1 MMPNTPAH
9 ANPRREPQ
17 RKPLRSIRMTPDD
30 SIAAPPAAPARP
42 GGLTGLTDEQRRLAR
57 LVAAGAAPAE
67 IAARLDRSPRRV
79 ARDLRAL
86 PAALGLASLDEV
98 ALAWW
103 GTRAGAR
110 ADLAAAAARL
120 GVAA

>member
-1 MMPNTPAH
+1 V
-9 ANPRREPQ
+9 
-17 RKPLRSIRMTPDD
+17 SIRGRSNRLFHDD
-30 SIAAPPAAPARP
+30 DP
-42 GGLTGLTDEQRRLAR
+42 GGTAGYAAHGGDIMSTTDLTDEQRRLAR

-67 IAARLDRSPRRV
+67 IAVRLNRSPRRV
-79 ARDLRAL
+79 ARDLHAL

-98 ALAWW
+98 AVAWW

-110 ADLAAAAARL
+110 ADLAVAAARL